1 MTAVG
6 GPIVGSTLNGRY
18 FSVAEDAESNRKLG
32 GFENEVSMNGDGTA
46 RIIKTRVPWGA
57 DGLTVSCDDFN
68 DDQQFLQSLAD
79 RNVFFPATVD
89 YASGSIFQGD
99 AQIVGEI
106 AFSSKNATATMALQ
120 GTGTFTRQ

>member
-1 MTAVG
+1 MANVG
-6 GPIVGSTLNGRY
+6 GPITGLTLNGRY

-32 GFENEVSMNGDGTA
+32 GFENEVAMNGDGTA

-57 DGLTVSCDDFN
+57 DGLTISCDDFN
-68 DDQQFLQSLAD
+68 DDQQVLQSLANRSD
-79 RNVFFPATVD
+79 FFAATVE

-120 GTGTFTRQ
+120 GTGTFTKQ